1 MRRAFDRHITE
12 PRSTTMKNKLA
23 LKSETLRRLDD
34 DALDAI
40 KGGAGNN
47 NGNTAGNGN
56 TNGTNNGT
64 GDGQGNKTSCWIGNC
79 CNGK

>member
-1 MRRAFDRHITE
+1 
-12 PRSTTMKNKLA
+12 MKNKLS
-23 LKSETLRRLDD
+23 LKSETLRHLDD
-34 DALDAI
+34 DALDAV
-40 KGGAGNN
+40 KGGAGDG

-64 GDGQGNKTSCWIGNC
+64 GNGGGNKTSCWIGNC

>member
-1 MRRAFDRHITE
+1 
-12 PRSTTMKNKLA
+12 MKNKLA

-40 KGGAGNN
+40 KGGAGND

-64 GDGQGNKTSCWIGNC
+64 GNGQGNRTSCWIGNC